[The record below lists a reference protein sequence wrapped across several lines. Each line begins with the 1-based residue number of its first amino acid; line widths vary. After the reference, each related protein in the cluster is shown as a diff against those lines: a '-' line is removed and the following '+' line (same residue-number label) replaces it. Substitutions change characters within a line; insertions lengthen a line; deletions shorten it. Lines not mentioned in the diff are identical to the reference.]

1 LAPAADA
8 TINEAETLRMAR
20 LHASLLLASFCCL
33 QAAHADELI
42 RQANG
47 QESLVL
53 GVTYLR
59 ERFESIDSA
68 RTVVPNELSGP
79 QIEIGYANTRMRTLF
94 GRPDFYTRTEVS
106 LGLSQV
112 DFGGDSRDP
121 ETGAASK
128 SNGPFNMESESM
140 RARVGYLWEFGANR
154 RFALTPFVGL
164 GQHGEVRGSS
174 GGLAG
179 TGFYGEFIGEIG
191 LLGQMTLTDQIVAG
205 ADASFGHTIGAW
217 QVESRD
223 VLGPTAVASNFELY
237 LDNRT
242 FPDWHQ
248 RLIVKYS
255 DLRFGGVEA
264 STGTLQPQRHS
275 GLSIQLEFGTEGD
288 LFELFFR

>member
-1 LAPAADA
+1 
-8 TINEAETLRMAR
+8 MAR
-20 LHASLLLASFCCL
+20 LLASLLLASFCCPE
-33 QAAHADELI
+33 AARADELI

-47 QESLVL
+47 QESLTL

-59 ERFESIDSA
+59 ERFQSIDTASA
-68 RTVVPNELSGP
+68 VVPNELSGP

-94 GRPDFYTRTEVS
+94 GRPNFYTRTEVS
-106 LGLSQV
+106 FGLSQV

-121 ETGAASK
+121 ETGAARK
-128 SNGPFNMESESM
+128 SNGPFNTESESM
-140 RARVGYLWEFGANR
+140 RARAGYMWEFGAKR

-164 GQHGEVRGSS
+164 AQQATVRGAS
-174 GGLAG
+174 GLVG
-179 TGFYGEFIGEIG
+179 TGIFADFTAEIG
-191 LLGQMTLTDQIVAG
+191 LLGQMALTRQVVFG
-205 ADASFGHTIGAW
+205 ADASVGHTIGAW

-223 VLGPTAVASNFELY
+223 VLGPTAVPSTFELY

-275 GLSIQLEFGTEGD
+275 RLSIQLEFGTEGD